1 MTEFDGTCGTCVLWV
16 KLPFRDIGQCCVTH
30 AVNLDSLYP
39 CNCADKRTHF
49 IRFLVTGPEFV
60 PEEVQKQ
67 IATTWTPRDPGW
79 QIEADGLSVTMTN
92 TDEHGGPHEDAD
104 DL

>member
-1 MTEFDGTCGTCVLWV
+1 MSDFHGTCGTCVLWRPSASTMHRCGCFLV
-16 KLPFRDIGQCCVTH
+16 WR
-30 AVNLDSLYP
+30 Y
-39 CNCADKRTHF
+39 ADEKCKSITRRTDF
-49 IRFLVTGPEFV
+49 IKSLVTGPEFV